1 MIIDRETCIGCE
13 ACLEYC
19 PVGAIGM
26 EDEKAEIDRD
36 LCAECGNCFRSEV
49 CPVDAIT
56 RNGLLWPRTI
66 RNIFSDPISVF
77 QETGVSGRGTEE
89 SKTNDVTNRYGK
101 GEVGFAI
108 DVGRPNA
115 GGIRLREVER
125 ICKELSKLNIVYDP
139 GNPLTYLM
147 EDPKTGK
154 LREDVLDEFVVSA
167 IIEFKTSLEKCVD
180 VMKAVEG
187 VSHHIDT
194 VLSVGVI
201 SRVDEDGTI
210 PAAKVLEEEG
220 FQIRP
225 NGKTTLNLGRA
236 IGVAAGSSRGGV
248 GGM

>member
-26 EDEKAEIDRD
+26 EDEKAEINQD

-49 CPVDAIT
+49 CAVDAIT
-56 RNGLLWPRTI
+56 RNELVWPRTI

-115 GGIRLREVER
+115 GGIRLREVEK
-125 ICKELSKLNIVYDP
+125 ICRELSKLDIALDP
-139 GNPLTYLM
+139 DNPLSYLI
-147 EDPKTGK
+147 EDPKTGR
-154 LREDVLDEFVVSA
+154 LREEVLDEFVVSA
-167 IIEFKTSLEKCVD
+167 IIEFKVPLEKCAQV
-180 VMKAVEG
+180 VKTLENI
-187 VSHHIDT
+187 SHQIDT
-194 VLSVGVI
+194 VFSVGVI
-201 SRVDEDGTI
+201 SRVEEDWTI
-210 PAAKVLEEEG
+210 PAAKMLADAG
-220 FQIRP
+220 FHIRP

-236 IGVAAGSSRGGV
+236 
-248 GGM
+248 

>member
-26 EDEKAEIDRD
+26 EDEKAEINQD

-56 RNGLLWPRTI
+56 RNELVWPRTI

-115 GGIRLREVER
+115 GGVRLREVEK
-125 ICKELSKLNIVYDP
+125 ICRELSKLDIALDP
-139 GNPLTYLM
+139 DNPLSYLI
-147 EDPKTGK
+147 EDPKTGR
-154 LREDVLDEFVVSA
+154 LREEVLDEFVVSA
-167 IIEFKTSLEKCVD
+167 IIEFKVPLEKCAQV
-180 VMKAVEG
+180 VKTLEN
-187 VSHHIDT
+187 VSHQIDT
-194 VLSVGVI
+194 AFCVGVI
-201 SRVDEDGTI
+201 SRVEEDWTI
-210 PAAKVLEEEG
+210 PAAKILADAG
-220 FQIRP
+220 FHIRP

-236 IGVAAGSSRGGV
+236 
-248 GGM
+248 